1 MSLTIILKYIAVVAY
16 CSILFFGGWTLWQLK
31 IRKQKQSA
39 VAIGFLNGGC
49 VAVIVSI
56 VLMVCGVR
64 RELTEGGLILQKLC
78 RLVGLGAFEGII
90 CSSLV
95 FGCIKNPKI
104 RSIAKFLFLLFA
116 SILLLDLMASILIE
130 Y

>member
-95 FGCIKNPKI
+95 FGKEYGIHC
-104 RSIAKFLFLLFA
+104 SILFLLFA
-116 SILLLDLMASILIE
+116 SILILDLMASILIE

>member
-1 MSLTIILKYIAVVAY
+1 MSLTIILKDIAVVAY

-31 IRKQKQSA
+31 IRKH
-39 VAIGFLNGGC
+39 GGC

-116 SILLLDLMASILIE
+116 SILILDLMASILIE

>member
-64 RELTEGGLILQKLC
+64 RELTEGGFDKNWIDPAIVQQAKESAS
-78 RLVGLGAFEGII
+78 AFH
-90 CSSLV
+90 
-95 FGCIKNPKI
+95 
-104 RSIAKFLFLLFA
+104 SISVPAP
-116 SILLLDLMASILIE
+116 E
-130 Y
+130 E

>member
-1 MSLTIILKYIAVVAY
+1 MSLTIILKDIAVVAY

-39 VAIGFLNGGC
+39 VAIGFLNGSC

-64 RELTEGGLILQKLC
+64 RELTEGGLILQKFC

-116 SILLLDLMASILIE
+116 SILILDLMASILIE

>member
-1 MSLTIILKYIAVVAY
+1 MSLTIILKDIAVVAY

-31 IRKQKQSA
+31 IRKQKQSS

-116 SILLLDLMASILIE
+116 SILILDLMASILIE